1 MTANADTSPI
11 EGDDTIGLSRN
22 GRLSPLT
29 AHLAAWRETCAD
41 YYEAAGLYEELSA
54 LSDAELQRR
63 GLSRATLAGHVCVV
77 CDRGSRR

>member
-1 MTANADTSPI
+1 MTAQADASPT
-11 EGDDTIGLSRN
+11 EGDDAIALSRN
-22 GRLSPLT
+22 GRLGPLT
-29 AHLAAWRETCAD
+29 AHLAAWCETCAD

-63 GLSRATLAGHVCVV
+63 GLSRATLAGHVCAV